1 MAYHDVWA
9 GPKVPRR
16 TSVTENLRFL
26 SFLQNE
32 YAREREV
39 ISSITANHEVQDPIK
54 DKKILFRTSFQ
65 CQIVS
70 SSSSSETVSSS
81 DTHVWYPPSESKD
94 ATCPICLER
103 YRPGE
108 LVCFPKKRK
117 CCHIFHQ
124 DCMEGWMLMNPCC
137 PLCRVDLM
145 TASRGKPRGKT
156 ELQ

>member
-1 MAYHDVWA
+1 MAYLDVWV
-9 GPKVPRR
+9 GPKVHRR

-32 YAREREV
+32 YAREREL
-39 ISSITANHEVQDPIK
+39 ISSIVANPAVQDTIK

-65 CQIVS
+65 CQVVS
-70 SSSSSETVSSS
+70 SSSSSSEFVS
-81 DTHVWYPPSESKD
+81 DKHVWHPPSESKD
-94 ATCPICLER
+94 VGCPICLER
-103 YRPGE
+103 YSPGE

-117 CCHIFHQ
+117 CIHTFHR